1 MGGIVPGPDHPC
13 TFADLGDGTNASISI
28 WMSTEAAE
36 SSMAAAR
43 TWVAANAADLG
54 RLTED
59 RIGRLGFVVGE
70 LAAVAA

>member
-1 MGGIVPGPDHPC
+1 VGASFRGRTTPAR
-13 TFADLGDGTNASISI
+13 FADLGDGTNASISI

>member
-1 MGGIVPGPDHPC
+1 
-13 TFADLGDGTNASISI
+13 
-28 WMSTEAAE
+28 MSTEAAE
-36 SSMAAAR
+36 SAMAEAR